1 MKEIT
6 EQSAGAIL
14 YNEKTRKFLLL
25 KRVNNP
31 FWEFP
36 KGHIEKD
43 EAPSEALKREIT
55 EETGIKKAHIIKE
68 IDKIYFTIQ
77 KDNLVKKR
85 IIIYYLVKTREE
97 IINLSPEH
105 SEYLWVN
112 CKDVLNYLEFD
123 DIKKIFQKVINDSIV
138 FKTFKELKY

>member
-1 MKEIT
+1 MEEIT

-43 EAPSEALKREIT
+43 EAPSETLKREIT
-55 EETGIKKAHIIKE
+55 EETGIKKVHIIKE
-68 IDKIYFTIQ
+68 IDKIYFSI
-77 KDNLVKKR
+77 KKENLIKKR
-85 IIIYYLVKTREE
+85 IIIYYLVKTKDEFV
-97 IINLSPEH
+97 NLSPEH
-105 SEYLWVN
+105 SEYLWVDY
-112 CKDVLNYLEFD
+112 KDVLTYLEFD
-123 DIKKIFQKVINDSIV
+123 DIKEIFQKVNVS
-138 FKTFKELKY
+138 EL